1 MKILKQRILNNRGR
15 ILHQK
20 AIVLQEPTLY
30 DKLPQEIILR
40 QFVDYKP
47 YFISVTVALS
57 PL

>member
-30 DKLPQEIILR
+30 NKLPQEIILR

-47 YFISVTVALS
+47 YIISVTVALS

>member
-1 MKILKQRILNNRGR
+1 MKILKQRILNNRGQKG
-15 ILHQK
+15 IL
-20 AIVLQEPTLY
+20 LQEPTLY

-47 YFISVTVALS
+47 YIISVTIALS